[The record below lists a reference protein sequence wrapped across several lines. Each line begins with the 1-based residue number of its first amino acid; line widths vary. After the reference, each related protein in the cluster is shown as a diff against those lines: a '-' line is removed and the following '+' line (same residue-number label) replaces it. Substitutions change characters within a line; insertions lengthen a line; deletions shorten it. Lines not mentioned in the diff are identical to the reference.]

1 MLVWYTGFTTA
12 TIKILN
18 SDGFMR
24 GMKKDDYAVWV
35 GIVFVA
41 LLIIGATAYVPLFI
55 LSLVGLAFLTLSSV
69 IAGMRR

>member
-1 MLVWYTGFTTA
+1 
-12 TIKILN
+12 
-18 SDGFMR
+18 MR